1 MALLQQIING
11 LSLGSIYALIAL
23 GYTMVYGIIKLI
35 NFAHGDIYM
44 IGAFIGLYC
53 GKNLGLS
60 LLPTLII
67 SMIGAALCGVIIEKV
82 AYKPLRNSPRITL
95 LITAIGISLLLEN
108 GMKLAVGSSPK
119 AFPKLLSTEVIK
131 LGSLSLE
138 TSKILMLV
146 VSIMLVVF
154 LQFIVFKTKIGKA
167 MRAASYDIEAA
178 SLMGINVNNIIS
190 ITFAIGS
197 ALAGAA
203 GVLVSLAFKVVEP
216 YMGMIPGLKSFI
228 AAVLGGIGSIPGAL
242 KGLLTLSC
250 INIIMAIALNL
261 ITGITGQLSLGN
273 AGFMAIGAYTSVYF
287 SVKVG
292 TPFIIS
298 ILLGAILA
306 GVISIIIGIPTLKLK
321 GDYFAITTLGVGEI
335 TRVLITNM
343 DIVGGARGFTGI
355 PTNTTLN
362 VAYFAMILI
371 LIVVVNIAK
380 SSKGRALIAI
390 RENEIAAEAM
400 GVNIIKYK
408 VTAFF
413 IAALL
418 TGFAGGLFAH
428 YTGFIQPTNFNFM
441 KSIEIVTFVV
451 LGGMG
456 SITGSVIAAI
466 FLTILPES
474 LRTLSDY
481 RMVIYSLSLVIL
493 MIFRPQGLLGT
504 LEITDIYRIIKNKI
518 MRKKSNSNDKNIAK
532 EG

>member
-23 GYTMVYGIIKLI
+23 GYTMVYGIINLI

-216 YMGMIPGLKSFI
+216 YMGMIPGLKAFI
-228 AAVLGGIGSIPGAL
+228 AVVLGGIGSIPGAL
-242 KGLLTLSC
+242 IGGLLIGLTETLTKAYIST
-250 INIIMAIALNL
+250 ILSDAIVFAILII
-261 ITGITGQLSLGN
+261 
-273 AGFMAIGAYTSVYF
+273 
-287 SVKVG
+287 
-292 TPFIIS
+292 
-298 ILLGAILA
+298 ILL
-306 GVISIIIGIPTLKLK
+306 VKPS
-321 GDYFAITTLGVGEI
+321 
-335 TRVLITNM
+335 
-343 DIVGGARGFTGI
+343 
-355 PTNTTLN
+355 
-362 VAYFAMILI
+362 
-371 LIVVVNIAK
+371 
-380 SSKGRALIAI
+380 
-390 RENEIAAEAM
+390 
-400 GVNIIKYK
+400 
-408 VTAFF
+408 
-413 IAALL
+413 
-418 TGFAGGLFAH
+418 
-428 YTGFIQPTNFNFM
+428 
-441 KSIEIVTFVV
+441 
-451 LGGMG
+451 
-456 SITGSVIAAI
+456 
-466 FLTILPES
+466 
-474 LRTLSDY
+474 
-481 RMVIYSLSLVIL
+481 
-493 MIFRPQGLLGT
+493 GLLG
-504 LEITDIYRIIKNKI
+504 IKINEKV
-518 MRKKSNSNDKNIAK
+518 
-532 EG
+532 